1 MTTTS
6 ASTTASALEYL
17 PVDPATKSARIAVIG
32 CGGISEW
39 HLAAYQA
46 AGYSVVALCDLVEQR
61 AVDRQQQ
68 FFPDADVYTDHRE
81 MLARD
86 DIDVVDIATHVDVRP
101 RLVRDALDAG
111 KNVLSQK
118 PFVRDI
124 DEGRALIDYAGARG
138 RLLAANQ
145 NGRWAPHFSYLLAAI
160 RSGLIGD
167 VLTADFWVHWPHDEV
182 VGGNEIFSHMNDLIL
197 FDFGIHWFDLVSRIF
212 VDERATEV
220 TARVTTSSNAKIP
233 VPTNAQ
239 ALIQFPNAQASLRFR
254 GSSHFAEEAG
264 YRIEGTEGVLTHS
277 GGYLGGDS
285 VTVTTDAGSETVA
298 LEGSWFGNGM
308 HGSMA
313 ELLRALEETR
323 KPSNDAATA
332 LPGLQLCYA
341 ALQSARDHSTVDPST
356 VRSVDQ

>member
-1 MTTTS
+1 MTTTTTTP
-6 ASTTASALEYL
+6 STVDYL
-17 PVDPATKSARIAVIG
+17 PVDPASKSARIAVIG

-46 AGYSVVALCDLVEQR
+46 AGYHVVALCDLVEAR
-61 AVDRQQQ
+61 AVERQQQ
-68 FFPDADVYTDHRE
+68 FFADADIYTDHRR

-111 KNVLSQK
+111 KSVLSQK

-124 DEGRALIDYAGARG
+124 DEGRDLIAYAATHD
-138 RLLAANQ
+138 LVLAANQ

-182 VGGNEIFSHMNDLIL
+182 VGGNEIFSNMHDLIL

-212 VDERATEV
+212 VDEQATEV
-220 TARVTTSSNAKIP
+220 IARVTTSSNAKIP
-233 VPTNAQ
+233 VPTNAE
-239 ALIQFPNAQASLRFR
+239 ALIQFDEAQASLRFR
-254 GSSHFAEEAG
+254 GSSHYAEEAG
-264 YRIEGTEGVLTHS
+264 YRVEGTRGVITHS
-277 GGYLGGDS
+277 GGYLGGDA
-285 VTVTTDAGSETVA
+285 VTVTTDAGSETVT

-313 ELLRALEETR
+313 ELLRALEEGR
-323 KPSNDAATA
+323 APSNAAATA

-341 ALQSARDHSTVDPST
+341 ALQSARDHSTVDPRT
-356 VRSVDQ
+356 VASVDR